1 MSLKKLEVVPCFI
14 GIASDL
20 CQYDSKY
27 RNVILNALGNVIIV
41 DNLTNGTNV
50 AKIINHMYKIV
61 TLEGDIVAAGGSI
74 TGGSLNNKSGF
85 INQKFE
91 LENKMS
97 LLKAKTKDIKLK
109 EEEINEHDRNLK
121 ILENKVFNFGNEV
134 NALKEVILRK
144 ENDLSSLKDILT
156 SVVNEINGTK
166 GLLEKQIDKQVE
178 EILDKYY
185 KANNKKE
192 NLEFKLSELK
202 NDKNDLQSEINEL
215 ELANKKQNSE
225 YNKLINELKTI
236 EVAIGKEEMKLDS
249 YLLRLN
255 EEYGMTFEKAK
266 EYEDKMDAR
275 LLKAFKRIR
284 KNSRNGLGIVYVQ
297 RDACGGCFN
306 KIPPQR
312 QLDIRMRKKVIVCE
326 YCGRIM
332 IDPELAGVIIE
343 KPVEEP
349 KKKSRRGRATK
360 EKE

>member
-1 MSLKKLEVVPCFI
+1 MQFFHYYSSVTTLSFLPDFIFFLFSRLEFSESSAGTSGSVCFI
-14 GIASDL
+14 LIFCD
-20 CQYDSKY
+20 
-27 RNVILNALGNVIIV
+27 
-41 DNLTNGTNV
+41 
-50 AKIINHMYKIV
+50 
-61 TLEGDIVAAGGSI
+61 
-74 TGGSLNNKSGF
+74 
-85 INQKFE
+85 QKFD

-97 LLKAKTKDIKLK
+97 LLKTKTKDIKLK
-109 EEEINEHDRNLK
+109 EEEINEHDRDLK
-121 ILENKVFNFGNEV
+121 VLENKVFNFGNEV

-144 ENDLSSLKDILT
+144 ENDLSSLKDNLT

-236 EVAIGKEEMKLDS
+236 EVSIGKEEMKLDS

-266 EYEDKMDAR
+266 EYELTLELDKAR
-275 LLKAFKRIR
+275 SMVNSLKRQIKD
-284 KNSRNGLGIVYVQ
+284 LGTISTG
-297 RDACGGCFN
+297 AS
-306 KIPPQR
+306 
-312 QLDIRMRKKVIVCE
+312 
-326 YCGRIM
+326 
-332 IDPELAGVIIE
+332 EL
-343 KPVEEP
+343 
-349 KKKSRRGRATK
+349 
-360 EKE
+360 